1 MRKTIYLLF
10 LLVSAGLVSC
20 RKDKVEQ
27 NIKEYDDA
35 QIKAY
40 ISANGLTNMQRDVT
54 GGDTSGIYYEILGA
68 GTGAPVDESTPLS
81 LTLSVKTLDNSYSV
95 QDTIV
100 NHQYIYPG
108 QAGPAGF
115 QLALRNLVKR
125 QGTRLRV
132 IIPSHLA
139 YGQSGG
145 LIGSTRIGGNKSLDF
160 YLNAVNNVSS
170 ANGVSYPNNMAAYD
184 DISIQKYMAANNLTG
199 YTPVTITEAGPYL
212 GRKYYYKLRTPGTGT
227 DVVTANSVVNINYR
241 TTMLNGTIVEP
252 SGYTETNNSVNGN
265 YYMNNNATGAQVEGV
280 RQALFKAGLTGTGT
294 EFSVILPS
302 GLAYGLN
309 SYTSYPAHTCIAY
322 DVSIA
327 TVTN

>member
-1 MRKTIYLLF
+1 MRKTIYLLS
-10 LLVSAGLVSC
+10 LLVSAGLISC

-40 ISANGLTNMQRDVT
+40 ISANGLSNMKRETT

-81 LTLSVKTLDNSYSV
+81 LTLTVKALDGSYSV
-95 QDTIV
+95 QDTFI
-100 NHQYIYPG
+100 NHQYIYGG
-108 QAGPAGF
+108 QAGPNGF

-145 LIGSTRIGGNKSLDF
+145 LIGNNRIGGNKSLDF
-160 YLNAVNNVSS
+160 YLNVVNNVNSY
-170 ANGVSYPNNMAAYD
+170 NGVVYNNNMAAYD

-212 GRKYYYKLRTPGTGT
+212 GQKYYYKLRRAGTGST
-227 DVVTANSVVNINYR
+227 PVTTSSVVNINYR
-241 TTMLNGTIVEP
+241 TTIFNGSIVEP
-252 SGYTETNNSVNGN
+252 LGYTETNNAVPGV
-265 YYMNNNATGAQVEGV
+265 YYMNNSLPGQIEGV
-280 RQALFKAGLTGTGT
+280 RQGLLKAGATGTDT
-294 EFSVILPS
+294 EFSLILPS
-302 GLAYGLN
+302 GLAYGLSGN
-309 SYTSYPAHTCIAY
+309 STYAAHTCIAY

-327 TVTN
+327 SVTN